1 MIFKK
6 PLVIW
11 LGNEGGSETGDLLG
25 CILPH
30 KRAILVPQTRRFFA
44 TIAGSYLKPLPSVSM
59 SSADC
64 NALRDWASSYGAA
77 VRQRTVRQDCQ
88 ETTMAKHG
96 TLAEFIYQR
105 CQRKI
110 IRKKT
115 RVTPSLM
122 KAAMKM
128 LKIMVGKNRFFKERS
143 EARPRFSWERRLDL
157 GELLDLSIVC
167 STDHRNAVAGS

>member
-1 MIFKK
+1 MKEAVKRVTSWAAYYHTSRRSWYPK
-6 PLVIW
+6 P
-11 LGNEGGSETGDLLG
+11 EGSLQLSQ
-25 CILPH
+25 
-30 KRAILVPQTRRFFA
+30 VP
-44 TIAGSYLKPLPSVSM
+44 IMKPLPSVSM

-77 VRQRTVRQDCQ
+77 VRQRTVRQ

-96 TLAEFIYQR
+96 TLPEFMYQR

-157 GELLDLSIVC
+157 GELLDLTIVC

>member
-1 MIFKK
+1 MKEAVKRVTSWAAYYHTSGRSWYPK
-6 PLVIW
+6 P
-11 LGNEGGSETGDLLG
+11 EGSLQLSQ
-25 CILPH
+25 
-30 KRAILVPQTRRFFA
+30 VP
-44 TIAGSYLKPLPSVSM
+44 IMKPLPSVSM

-77 VRQRTVRQDCQ
+77 VRQRTVRQ

-96 TLAEFIYQR
+96 TLPEFMYQR

-157 GELLDLSIVC
+157 GELLDLTIVC